1 MSNEGKLTYD
11 FFYIDQELPK
21 YTHTVT
27 EEEIDNF
34 CKSFKEKNPV
44 YLYNEAAKKAG
55 FEGRIAPSMMVRYYA
70 HIQNILKGF
79 HETVPGHS
87 IHVSGEYCFLHPV
100 KAGDTIT
107 TRGKVLNKYIKK
119 GRKFFTFELISENQD
134 GETVVI
140 NVHTSIWPK

>member
-11 FFYIDQELPK
+11 FFYIGQELPK

-34 CKSFKEKNPV
+34 CKSFQEKNPV
-44 YLYNEAAKKAG
+44 YLDNKAAKSTG
-55 FEGRIAPSMMVRYYA
+55 FQGRIAPPMMVRYYA

-79 HETVPGHS
+79 RETVPGHP
-87 IHVSGEYCFLHPV
+87 IHVSGEYRFLHPV

-107 TRGKVLNKYIKK
+107 TRGKILNKYIKK
-119 GRKFFTFELISENQD
+119 GKKFLTLEFISENQNC
-134 GETVVI
+134 ETVVI